1 MNPWSFYG
9 KGEGEEGWKAFCG
22 HQFDHVDMGGGGG
35 GGNTDELCSNTTHT
49 SSVL

>member
-35 GGNTDELCSNTTHT
+35 GNTDELCSNTTHT

>member
-35 GGNTDELCSNTTHT
+35 RGGGGRGGGGEH
-49 SSVL
+49 